1 MKCVNF
7 IIYMYLRLLWFS
19 VSKIYTK
26 IKKVYKDRES
36 DDGQKSHFNKRM
48 KTFILQINEMKST
61 LKYPRLPHY
70 LIMLHL
76 INALDPLT
84 TIVFYKGITSY

>member
-1 MKCVNF
+1 MVSLLTIQSAENNF
-7 IIYMYLRLLWFS
+7 KEIIA
-19 VSKIYTK
+19 T
-26 IKKVYKDRES
+26 
-36 DDGQKSHFNKRM
+36 SHFNKRM
-48 KTFILQINEMKST
+48 KIFILQINEMKST

-84 TIVFYKGITSY
+84 TIVFYKGHNHLLITSEIPAHLYFCL